1 VSTGRFARFA
11 YRFTEQ
17 IADPIRATRGAA
29 GYLSYVRDWWRYR
42 RLEPAENVPLL
53 DLYPQVHD
61 RRAFTAIDAHYFY
74 ANGWAMRRITAARP
88 RVHVDIASQ
97 VMFVNL
103 LAAALPVVFVD
114 YRPLERTI
122 EGLRPVGANILALP
136 FRDDSIRS
144 LSSLHVA
151 EHIGLGR
158 YGDPLDA
165 MGTRKAAGEL
175 TRVLQPGGDLLFA
188 VPVGRTRVCFNA
200 HRVHDPQLILDYFG
214 TLDLVEF
221 SAVDDQ
227 GNYTE
232 NADPRRYAQSEY
244 ACGLFRFRKR
254 QG

>member
-1 VSTGRFARFA
+1 MSTGRFARFA

-97 VMFVNL
+97 VIFVNL
-103 LAAALPVVFVD
+103 LAAALPVMFVD
-114 YRPLERTI
+114 YRPLERTT

-151 EHIGLGR
+151 EHIGLV
-158 YGDPLDA
+158 A
-165 MGTRKAAGEL
+165 MAIRWTRGPERRPGNSRACCSRAANFYSPFRSVGLACASTRIASMIRSFSTTSGSSISSNSPPWTIREITSRTRIPVGSRKANMRAASSGSE
-175 TRVLQPGGDLLFA
+175 
-188 VPVGRTRVCFNA
+188 
-200 HRVHDPQLILDYFG
+200 
-214 TLDLVEF
+214 
-221 SAVDDQ
+221 SAKD
-227 GNYTE
+227 
-232 NADPRRYAQSEY
+232 R
-244 ACGLFRFRKR
+244 
-254 QG
+254 

>member
-1 VSTGRFARFA
+1 M
-11 YRFTEQ
+11 
-17 IADPIRATRGAA
+17 
-29 GYLSYVRDWWRYR
+29 
-42 RLEPAENVPLL
+42 PLL

-97 VMFVNL
+97 AMFVNL
-103 LAAALPVVFVD
+103 LAATLPVVFVD

-122 EGLRPVGANILALP
+122 QGLAPVGANILALP

-158 YGDPLDA
+158 YGDPLDT
-165 MGTRKAAGEL
+165 MGTSKAAGEL

-200 HRVHDPQLILDYFG
+200 HRVHDPRLILDYFG
-214 TLDLVEF
+214 ILDLVEF

-232 NADPRRYAQSEY
+232 NADPHRYAQSEY

-254 QG
+254 QE